1 MASSRFSL
9 EGKVTVVTG
18 ALGLLG
24 RRFCAAL
31 HEAGGTV
38 VATDVDG
45 PGCRRLAEE
54 LGTRAFGHQVDVTS
68 AESLRQV
75 RDAVLAHSGR
85 IDSLIN
91 SAAIN
96 DKFDEGQ
103 AAEQSKFENYPIE
116 LWQRSMDVNL
126 TGTFLSCQ
134 VIGAVLAQRRSGS
147 IVNVASTYGLVGP
160 DQRIYQRADGQ
171 QKFWKSPAYPATK
184 GGVIGFSRFL
194 AAYWGDAGVRVN
206 ILTPGGVE
214 AGQEDHFVRNYSQ
227 RTPLGRMAR
236 PDEIASAVVFL
247 ASDASSYMTGSNLV
261 VDGGWTAW

>member
-1 MASSRFSL
+1 VSDRFSL
-9 EGKVTVVTG
+9 ADKVTIVTG

-31 HEAGGTV
+31 HDAGGTV

-45 PGCRRLAEE
+45 AGCRRLAEE
-54 LGTRAFGHQVDVTS
+54 LGARAYGHELDVTN
-68 AESLRQV
+68 AESLRAL
-75 RDAVLAHSGR
+75 RDAVLARSGR
-85 IDSLIN
+85 IDGLVN

-103 AAEQSKFENYPIE
+103 AATQSQFENYPLE
-116 LWQRSMDVNL
+116 LWQRSIDVNL
-126 TGTFLSCQ
+126 TGTFLACQ
-134 VIGAVLAQRRSGS
+134 ILGAEMAKRGSGS
-147 IVNVASTYGLVGP
+147 IINIASTYGVVGP
-160 DQRIYQRADGQ
+160 DQRIYKRPDGS
-171 QKFWKSPAYPATK
+171 QKFFKSPAYPATK
-184 GGVIGFSRFL
+184 GGVIGFTRFL
-194 AAYWGDAGVRVN
+194 AVYWGDRGVRVN

-214 AGQEDHFVRNYSQ
+214 AGQEEHFVQNYSA

-247 ASDASSYMTGSNLV
+247 VSDGSSYMTGSNVV